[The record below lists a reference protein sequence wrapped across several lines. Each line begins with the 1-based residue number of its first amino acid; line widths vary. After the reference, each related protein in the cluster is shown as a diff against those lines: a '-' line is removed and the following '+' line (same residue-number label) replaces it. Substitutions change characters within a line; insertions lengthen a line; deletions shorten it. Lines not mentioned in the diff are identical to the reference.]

1 MSEPYDYDEPETRAD
16 RQARTRA
23 IWWADEDA
31 REDSRRYLADL
42 NAYEIEKA
50 NTPPTV
56 EELDY
61 QQTVAELR
69 YLDQRR
75 TRR

>member
-1 MSEPYDYDEPETRAD
+1 MSPAT
-16 RQARTRA
+16 
-23 IWWADEDA
+23 
-31 REDSRRYLADL
+31 
-42 NAYEIEKA
+42 AYEIEKA
-50 NTPPTV
+50 DTPPTV

-75 TRR
+75 NRR